1 MPVNNPIKIYG
12 DPTKGCI
19 FFEGSRVDPKFLGT
33 VQADVHPTESGRIV
47 ISRTDR
53 YQTDGVTFRKLFRR
67 LNVMRIQNEAGE
79 YLVEDLG
86 LSVAGVVDA
95 INVEASKTGS
105 GSSSLAYPLLAT
117 MDFTL
122 DETNTSILFSNGH
135 HFGVNSIV
143 AVEGADGLVKIK
155 PVNGDLEIYSLD
167 HTAVLVD
174 GVSPGATLSSVVNA
188 LNAKFTLSALGSGTD
203 APPVF
208 SIEDGED
215 VTLNQGP

>member
-1 MPVNNPIKIYG
+1 MHVNNPIKIYG

-122 DETNTSILFSNGH
+122 D
-135 HFGVNSIV
+135 
-143 AVEGADGLVKIK
+143 
-155 PVNGDLEIYSLD
+155 
-167 HTAVLVD
+167 
-174 GVSPGATLSSVVNA
+174 
-188 LNAKFTLSALGSGTD
+188 
-203 APPVF
+203 
-208 SIEDGED
+208 
-215 VTLNQGP
+215 